1 MALNINGVE
10 LDFDFTNPE
19 DLTRYQ
25 TAMARMHEAGGP
37 VQDTDPDDPETFE
50 AYVNT
55 LKGMIRQFTA
65 FLDETFGDN
74 TAEKLLGPR
83 PSLEKIMAIQDAIQ
97 EGAEAQSRA
106 IEAHFARYTPN
117 RATRRGQQ

>member
-25 TAMARMHEAGGP
+25 TAMTKMQEAEYLTEGI
-37 VQDTDPDDPETFE
+37 DPDAPETFE

-55 LKGMIRQFTA
+55 LKGMIQQFAA
-65 FLDETFGDN
+65 FLDEAFGN
-74 TAEKLLGPR
+74 GTAAKLLGPR
-83 PSLEKIMAIQDAIQ
+83 PSLAKVTELQDAIRTA
-97 EGAEAQSRA
+97 GEAQNRA
-106 IEAHFARYTPN
+106 IEAHLAKYTPN